1 MSKLSGLLNASHNL
15 RAQLLRLGSARLRIT
30 PGLSRGV
37 KASRRPGDSF
47 TTPVFAPQCRIS
59 AATAPCLAEAYARCD
74 MPGRAA
80 TGERDLIVNSPAFK
94 TRRRP
99 LPILKVLA
107 ARRLHVAR
115 LFPRPDVCRSY
126 SGDRQLRGIDRMS
139 IVQNTMIA
147 LARSASVSR
156 FMRSAGARSALATRF
171 VSGADVEAALS
182 MATRLVERH
191 GIRASL
197 FYLGEYVVE
206 RAAIEFNVNRVLAA
220 IDALGRARL
229 DVHVSIDPTAIGFM
243 QDDAFGTAN
252 ATLIAQRAAGQPS
265 PPGARNSVM
274 LMPAPWLRQ
283 YRSSRCPQNG
293 RSGTPPGLARGRSSC
308 NRLSMSNRRGV
319 QGHSSF
325 LLRENRC

>member
-1 MSKLSGLLNASHNL
+1 
-15 RAQLLRLGSARLRIT
+15 
-30 PGLSRGV
+30 
-37 KASRRPGDSF
+37 
-47 TTPVFAPQCRIS
+47 
-59 AATAPCLAEAYARCD
+59 
-74 MPGRAA
+74 
-80 TGERDLIVNSPAFK
+80 
-94 TRRRP
+94 
-99 LPILKVLA
+99 
-107 ARRLHVAR
+107 
-115 LFPRPDVCRSY
+115 
-126 SGDRQLRGIDRMS
+126 MS

-156 FMRSAGARSALATRF
+156 FMRSAGERSALATRF
-171 VSGADVEAALS
+171 VGGADVETALTT
-182 MATRLVERH
+182 ATRLVERH

-197 FYLGEYVVE
+197 FYLREYVIE
-206 RAAIEFNVNRVLAA
+206 RAAIELNVNQVLAV
-220 IDALGRARL
+220 IDALGPARL

-325 LLRENRC
+325 LLRAIDVGVTSAQAYRAGLHKRGQFNLLSHKSRT